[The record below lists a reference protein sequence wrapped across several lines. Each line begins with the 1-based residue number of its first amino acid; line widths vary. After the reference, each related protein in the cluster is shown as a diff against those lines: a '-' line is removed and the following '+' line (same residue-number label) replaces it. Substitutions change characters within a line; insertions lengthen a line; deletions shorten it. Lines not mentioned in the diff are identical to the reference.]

1 MLSRPQGTASTIG
14 LALVVAAL
22 LLLATIIAYG
32 IVTPASPGA
41 PDSHDEA
48 EAGERPGAE
57 SDFVYREGAEFML
70 RGEPFYY
77 AGTNAYTLMFESP
90 AGVDMHMVTAQESN
104 MTVLRAWGFFDT
116 GTPEGDLTVEGNQRG
131 IYFQYWD
138 EEAGKPAFND
148 GPNGLERLDYMI
160 YSAGQH
166 DIKLVLPLVNNWTA
180 FGGVDQYVRWAG
192 GTWHDDFFRDE
203 QIKGWYKD
211 WVSHVLNRVNP
222 LTGIAYKDDPAIM
235 AWELGN
241 ELRCSESGPYLSS
254 QQCGSQ
260 LFVDW
265 AAEMSDY
272 VRSIDNNHLI
282 GFGGEGFLCTEPG
295 GPSTLTN
302 CAESGDPVKITAL
315 PNIDMNGIHVYPNHW
330 QPTEPTDD
338 WEEWGIWWLEQHGA
352 IANEANKPY
361 FIGEYGWLDVHSRTL
376 VYDRWLKAFHDA
388 GGDGSHFWVMQPAA
402 SIAQPPDGVGFT
414 QRCPGTACDLV
425 SAWSQHVRDGMPW
438 EEFAP
443 VADHDQTHIAAGGV
457 AMLDPLANDKV
468 FGTNTWDLD
477 TLDIDPTIAG
487 VQSERV
493 TDRGTFRVVNG
504 MIEFTHDAES
514 TGTAR
519 TAYTIADS
527 AGRVSGEATIAIIID
542 AAS

>member
-1 MLSRPQGTASTIG
+1 MLSRPQGTSSTIG
-14 LALVVAAL
+14 LALVLLAL
-22 LLLATIIAYG
+22 LMLGG
-32 IVTPASPGA
+32 IVTYGALVEARPGA
-41 PDSHDEA
+41 HTDAAS
-48 EAGERPGAE
+48 GERPGAE

-77 AGTNAYTLMFESP
+77 AGTNAYTLMFESQ
-90 AGVDMHMVTAQESN
+90 AGVDMHMVTAKEAEH
-104 MTVLRAWGFFDT
+104 TVLRAWAFFDT

-138 EEAGKPAFND
+138 AEAGKPAYND

-160 YSAGQH
+160 YAAGKH

-180 FGGVDQYVRWAG
+180 FGGVDQYVRWAD

-203 QIKGWYKD
+203 TIKGWYKD

-254 QQCGSQ
+254 PVCGSS
-260 LFVDW
+260 LFVEW

-272 VRSIDNNHLI
+272 VRSIDSNHLI
-282 GFGGEGFLCTEPG
+282 GFGGEGFLCTREG

-302 CAESGDPVKITAL
+302 CAESGDPVAITAL

-338 WEEWGIWWLEQHGA
+338 WEEWAIWWIEQHGA
-352 IANEANKPY
+352 IANEANKPF
-361 FIGEYGWLDVHSRTL
+361 FIGEYGWLDVHSRTH
-376 VYDRWLKAFHDA
+376 VYDRWLDAFHNA

-425 SAWSQHVRDGMPW
+425 TAWSLHVRDGVAW
-438 EEFAP
+438 ENFAP
-443 VADHDQTHIAAGGV
+443 VVDHDQVHVAVGGTV
-457 AMLDPLANDKV
+457 TLEPLANDKV
-468 FGTNTWDLD
+468 FGSNTWDLATFD
-477 TLDIDPTIAG
+477 LDPAASGIQT
-487 VQSERV
+487 ERV
-493 TDRGTFRVVNG
+493 TDRGTFTVANGVVTFVHNPS
-504 MIEFTHDAES
+504 S

-519 TAYTIADS
+519 ASYTISDS
-527 AGRVSGEATIAIIID
+527 AGHQAGEAAIAIIVD